1 MNPNAAVAVDH
12 AKKTGRGGAEL
23 NVTGSAG

>member
-1 MNPNAAVAVDH
+1 MNPNVAIHIDR